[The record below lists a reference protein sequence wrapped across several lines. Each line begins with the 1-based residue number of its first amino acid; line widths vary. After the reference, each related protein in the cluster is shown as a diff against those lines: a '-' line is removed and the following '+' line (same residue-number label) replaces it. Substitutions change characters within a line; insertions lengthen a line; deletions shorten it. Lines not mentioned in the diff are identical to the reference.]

1 MKMDSASLKFDPQV
15 IALAMPTES
24 GYTKA
29 AEGIGNLGKVFQ
41 DQEDRAQTQKLNAL
55 KMEEANQSII
65 GKKNENT
72 AFAGEQT
79 RKVETHRELQRK
91 AKLDFDMLNRK
102 NTAEIKTLEENGV
115 MDKLSGTIQ
124 TPDFFDGKTINIKG
138 FNDSR
143 ALTLKDPKMAGKEH
157 IVNAM
162 YDKKFKELNDLLEG
176 TLKNG
181 KTSADT
187 NKLIEETKVIVP
199 KANAYIAT
207 QGSVVTK
214 NLAGANLDNVN
225 ASLAPVKTAAYVQQT
240 KAASKNAGVDDK
252 LKGDRLKVV
261 SDAVKME
268 ALIPNYSKLTSDQ
281 KMEVGAVFY
290 EKGVIPKMLKD
301 VGNEQYQAIYPAGS
315 LPKKVTPTST
325 TSQPKVVVKVGE
337 IKTNNSTGQK
347 AQWDGHGWVLI
358 K

>member
-1 MKMDSASLKFDPQV
+1 MKMDSDALKFNPQV

-24 GYTKA
+24 GFTKA
-29 AEGIGNLGKVFQ
+29 AEGITGLGKVFQ
-41 DQEDRAQTQKLNAL
+41 DQTDREQTQKLNVL

-65 GKKNENT
+65 GKTNENT

-79 RKVETHRELQRK
+79 RKLETHRELQRK
-91 AKLDFDMLNRK
+91 AKLDFDMLDRK
-102 NTAEIKTLEENGV
+102 NTAEIKTLEESGV

-143 ALTLKDPKMAGKEH
+143 ALTLKDPKMVGREH

-207 QGSVVTK
+207 QGSVITK

-225 ASLAPVKTAAYVQQT
+225 ATLAPVKTAAYVQQT
-240 KAASKNAGVDDK
+240 KAATKNAGVEDK
-252 LKGDRLKVV
+252 LKDDRLKVI

-268 ALIPNYSKLTSDQ
+268 SIVPNYSKLTSDQ
-281 KMEVGAVFY
+281 QMEIGTLFY
-290 EKGVIPKMLKD
+290 EKGVIPKRIKD
-301 VGNEQYQAIYPAGS
+301 IGDGQYQAVYPAGS
-315 LPKKVTPTST
+315 IHKTVTQTPPVPQAKAADKPK
-325 TSQPKVVVKVGE
+325 PKYDYTKYM
-337 IKTNNSTGQK
+337 K
-347 AQWDGHGWVLI
+347 
-358 K
+358 

>member
-1 MKMDSASLKFDPQV
+1 MKMDNASLKFDPQV

-24 GYTKA
+24 GFTKA
-29 AEGIGNLGKVFQ
+29 AEGISNLGKVFQ
-41 DQEDRAQTQKLNAL
+41 DQEDRAQTQKLTAL

-65 GKKNENT
+65 GKRNENT

-91 AKLDFDMLNRK
+91 AKLDFDMLDRK
-102 NTAEIKTLEENGV
+102 NTAEIKSLEENGV

-240 KAASKNAGVDDK
+240 KAAAKNAGVDDK
-252 LKGDRLKVV
+252 LKDDRLKVI

-268 ALIPNYSKLTSDQ
+268 SIVPSYSKLTSDQ
-281 KMEVGAVFY
+281 QMEVGKLFY
-290 EKGVIPKMLKD
+290 EKGIIPKTIKD
-301 VGNEQYQAIYPAGS
+301 IGNDQYQAVYPPGS
-315 LPKKVTPTST
+315 LPKTATPA
-325 TSQPKVVVKVGE
+325 QPKTEDKP
-337 IKTNNSTGQK
+337 KPKYDYTK
-347 AQWDGHGWVLI
+347 YM